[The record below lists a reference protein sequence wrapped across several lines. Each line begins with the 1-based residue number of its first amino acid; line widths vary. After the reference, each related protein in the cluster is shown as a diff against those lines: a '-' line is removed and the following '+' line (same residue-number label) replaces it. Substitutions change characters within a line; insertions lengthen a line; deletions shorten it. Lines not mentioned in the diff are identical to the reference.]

1 MARTMPRTLR
11 KSRHDKHVAEV
22 THMVQVLLQTMED
35 SPTSVYADMAAATL
49 VLAGMVATL
58 ATRDR
63 QPLGE
68 ALDLVCGQ
76 LREIAAETILKPGFT
91 AMAQKARAT

>member
-1 MARTMPRTLR
+1 MAR
-11 KSRHDKHVAEV
+11 KRHADKHVAEV
-22 THMVQVLLQTMED
+22 THMVRILLDVMAASE
-35 SPTSVYADMAAATL
+35 TSVYADMAAVTL

-58 ATRDR
+58 ATQRQ

-76 LREIAAETILKPGFT
+76 LREIAAETILRPGFS